1 MHFTQRM
8 LARTIL
14 ILRTWLNAI
23 CPEHLG
29 EWKRARFTIHQRFVL
44 SSCECGF
51 INTSQIRRDYHKRE
65 IQVLLFFIFKCITV
79 LSVLRKKWESQ
90 VRGLECLQDPKSTEN
105 SRAGYWTEIKVSSHC
120 SITSFDALSD
130 CNLYSLNLAVG
141 TMESDFKLTR
151 DGECVFFLS
160 ILDFG
165 LVWSMSWRWARAS
178 TTIRNFMSLT
188 LSTIFPLSLLYAYT
202 LHKHQMSH
210 NSAIRMNTN
219 NWQKKYQVFEHQTNP
234 WVHSFIIISFHQS

>member
-1 MHFTQRM
+1 MNRFAWASIASRMCAHFANLIKLSLIIIDANAFYATN
-8 LARTIL
+8 ARAHYINTW
-14 ILRTWLNAI
+14 TWLNAI

-29 EWKRARFTIHQRFVL
+29 EWKRAHFTIHQRFVL

-90 VRGLECLQDPKSTEN
+90 VRGLECLQDSKSTEN

-130 CNLYSLNLAVG
+130 CNLYSLNLAVA

-151 DGECVFFLS
+151 DGFFLS
-160 ILDFG
+160 ILD
-165 LVWSMSWRWARAS
+165 LVWFGRCRGVGRVHQQQSVISCRWHYLQY
-178 TTIRNFMSLT
+178 F
-188 LSTIFPLSLLYAYT
+188 LSPFCMHTHYT
-202 LHKHQMSH
+202 P
-210 NSAIRMNTN
+210 NT
-219 NWQKKYQVFEHQTNP
+219 KCL
-234 WVHSFIIISFHQS
+234 IILQ

>member
-1 MHFTQRM
+1 MVSSTP
-8 LARTIL
+8 ARYEEI
-14 ILRTWLNAI
+14 I
-23 CPEHLG
+23 
-29 EWKRARFTIHQRFVL
+29 
-44 SSCECGF
+44 
-51 INTSQIRRDYHKRE
+51 IREKYKFCF
-65 IQVLLFFIFKCITV
+65 FFIFKCIKV

-151 DGECVFFLS
+151 DGLCVFFSLYS
-160 ILDFG
+160 RFWFG

-219 NWQKKYQVFEHQTNP
+219 NWRKKISSFEHQTNP